1 MKKNSLKIDFS
12 TKNTNVRVVVFGS
25 TGFIGSSVIS
35 ILKKN
40 KNKYVSF
47 NSKNLDLT
55 NKSAL
60 KKNKYIP
67 KMSDIVLFAAAQAP
81 VKDEKML
88 LNNFLMLEN
97 FIKIKNILNIKKII
111 YVSSDAVYSDSNKPL
126 NEFSSTKPENLHGI
140 MHLTREI
147 FLKNLFNEKLTIVRP
162 TLIYGDRDPHNGYGP
177 NKFIRDAKKNK
188 EINIFGKGEEI
199 RDHVSIK
206 DVSSIIYNLL
216 YYETSGVIN
225 AVSGFPISFLK
236 IANKIQKM
244 NINKIKLN
252 YLKRNGP
259 MPHNGYRIFDNSNFK
274 NHFPKYKFK
283 NFLKDYF

>member
-12 TKNTNVRVVVFGS
+12 TKNTNARVVVFGS
-25 TGFIGSSVIS
+25 TGFIGSSVIN

-40 KNKYVSF
+40 KNKYISF

-55 NKSAL
+55 NKRTL
-60 KKNKYIP
+60 KKSKYIA

-88 LNNFLMLEN
+88 LNNILMLEN
-97 FIKIKNILNIKKII
+97 FIKIKNIFNVKKII
-111 YVSSDAVYSDSNKPL
+111 YVSSDAVYSDSKKPL
-126 NEFSSTKPENLHGI
+126 NEFSPTKPENLHGI

-162 TLIYGDRDPHNGYGP
+162 TLIYGAKDPHNGYGP

-188 EINIFGKGEEI
+188 ELKIFGKGEEI
-199 RDHVSIK
+199 RDHISIK
-206 DVSSIIYNLL
+206 DVSSIIYTLL
-216 YYETSGVIN
+216 FYETSGVIN
-225 AVSGFPISFLK
+225 AVSGFPTSFLK
-236 IANKIQKM
+236 IANKIKKM
-244 NINKIKLN
+244 NNNIIKINYI
-252 YLKRNGP
+252 KRNGP
-259 MPHNGYRIFDNSNFK
+259 MPHNGYRTFDTSNLK
-274 NHFPKYKFK
+274 NHFPKLKLK